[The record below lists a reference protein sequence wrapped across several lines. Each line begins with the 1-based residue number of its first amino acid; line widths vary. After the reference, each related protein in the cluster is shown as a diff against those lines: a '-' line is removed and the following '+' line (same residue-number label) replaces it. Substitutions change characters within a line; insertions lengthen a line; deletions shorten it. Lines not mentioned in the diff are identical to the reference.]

1 MTIKQSYPKV
11 KLNLLGN
18 LHQNK
23 VIHVIQEDDA
33 PAQSQEV
40 DIHNS
45 AELSPSKNDSEYSLT
60 SGEVDATKTK
70 TKKEKILELV
80 SESGIVERYKGK

>member
-45 AELSPSKNDSEYSLT
+45 AELSPSKNDSE
-60 SGEVDATKTK
+60 
-70 TKKEKILELV
+70 
-80 SESGIVERYKGK
+80 